1 MESESKNI
9 IQMLKNV
16 KNIIETSKGRD
27 CWASDELKNIN
38 ITYHN
43 VCEIVKQLENPPK
56 IEELPDEPNDLK
68 ELPDEP
74 NDLEELREK
83 PNDLKE
89 LPEDLKESE
98 ELPESI
104 ELKLNN

>member
-9 IQMLKNV
+9 IQILKNV
-16 KNIIETSKGRD
+16 KNIIELSKGRD
-27 CWASDELKNIN
+27 CWKDSELKNIN

-68 ELPDEP
+68 ELP
-74 NDLEELREK
+74 EELK
-83 PNDLKE
+83 G
-89 LPEDLKESE
+89 SE

>member
-1 MESESKNI
+1 MESNSESPII

-16 KNIIETSKGRD
+16 KQIIEVSKGRD
-27 CWASDELKNIN
+27 CWESGELPNIN

-43 VCEIVKQLENPPK
+43 VCEIAKQLENPPK
-56 IEELPDEPNDLK
+56 IE

-89 LPEDLKESE
+89 LPDELKGSE

>member
-16 KNIIETSKGRD
+16 KQIIDVSKERG
-27 CWASDELKNIN
+27 CWKDTELKDIG
-38 ITYHN
+38 ITYNN
-43 VCEIVKQLENPPK
+43 VCEIAKQLENPPK
-56 IEELPDEPNDLK
+56 IEELPD
-68 ELPDEP
+68 
-74 NDLEELREK
+74 
-83 PNDLKE
+83 
-89 LPEDLKESE
+89 DLKESE

>member
-16 KNIIETSKGRD
+16 KSIIETSKGRD
-27 CWASDELKNIN
+27 CWESDELKNIN

-43 VCEIVKQLENPPK
+43 VCEMAKQLENPPK
-56 IEELPDEPNDLK
+56 IEELPD
-68 ELPDEP
+68 
-74 NDLEELREK
+74 
-83 PNDLKE
+83 
-89 LPEDLKESE
+89 DLKESE